1 MGGANG
7 TITRELACLKRMY
20 NLAIKW
26 GDAKKNPVNEV
37 SFLEEPPGRNKF
49 LSQEEASIFQNS
61 CAEHLKPIVMTAL
74 NTGMRLGEIL
84 NLTWGRV
91 HIQNVID
98 PYIEVTMTK
107 NNETRYVPLNDTVVE
122 LLNGL
127 QSRSTHS
134 DFVFLSSKNK
144 RLKSVRKPFA
154 QALRKSGILD
164 FRFHDLRH
172 TFASHFVMN
181 GGDLLTLKEILGHHS
196 MKMVERYAHLAA
208 AHKRRQ
214 INNLNGVFNC
224 HPIATS
230 AKISQMAGSGK

>member
-1 MGGANG
+1 
-7 TITRELACLKRMY
+7 MY

-26 GDAKKNPVNEV
+26 EDAKKNPVNEV

-49 LSQEEASIFQNS
+49 LSQEEAGNLQHS
-61 CAEHLKPIVMTAL
+61 CTEHLKPIVMTAL

-84 NLTWGRV
+84 NLTWARV

-107 NNETRYVPLNDTVVE
+107 NNETRYVPLDDGVVE

-127 QSRSTHS
+127 ESRNTHS

-144 RLKSVRKPFA
+144 RLKSVRKPFQ
-154 QALRKSGILD
+154 QALKETGILD

-181 GGDLLTLKEILGHHS
+181 GGDLLPLKEILGHHS
-196 MKMVERYAHLAA
+196 IAMVERYAHLAA
-208 AHKRRQ
+208 VQQKDTDKQ
-214 INNLNGVFNC
+214 
-224 HPIATS
+224 PE
-230 AKISQMAGSGK
+230 